1 MAFRM
6 FKKLEEQLN
15 VLSRNLEDIKKD
27 TEFLE
32 MKIIMSKMKNTL
44 DLIIGRSAIT
54 DIKLSE
60 LEDIVI
66 EPI

>member
-1 MAFRM
+1 MDFRM

-15 VLSRNLEDIKKD
+15 MLSRNLEDIKKD
-27 TEFLE
+27 TKFLE
-32 MKIIMSKMKNTL
+32 MKIIMSEMKNTL
-44 DLIIGRSAIT
+44 DQINGRSAIT

-60 LEDIVI
+60 LEDIGI

>member
-1 MAFRM
+1 M